1 MTDLS
6 LKYRVP
12 RRAMRRTGPK
22 GQMTG
27 PADGITACS
36 CGGRAV
42 LPGLKR
48 RKLEVQG

>member
-36 CGGRAV
+36 CGAV